1 MTATASATRRFQLL
15 DDEAA
20 LIDGRPVRI
29 AVPDGVSR
37 LVAARNGKQPRCETL
52 SVPRPPAP
60 AECLLE
66 PVVQDNVP
74 CLLVLASDRRPVRVN
89 GERRARIAGLRQR
102 DQLQLHDGRTFQVA
116 LHVQCVIGLAPDSH
130 RDTPCGVCHETVG
143 ERAVYLCPSC
153 DSAVHCDRRD
163 PDDVRDCLSLCSECP
178 SCRAPLVRGECTQ
191 DLEI

>member
-1 MTATASATRRFQLL
+1 VT
-15 DDEAA
+15 
-20 LIDGRPVRI
+20 
-29 AVPDGVSR
+29 
-37 LVAARNGKQPRCETL
+37 ARNGKQPRCETAAAWR
-52 SVPRPPAP
+52 SSTP

-66 PVVQDNVP
+66 PVVQENVP

-89 GERRARIAGLRQR
+89 GERRARIAGLRQH

-116 LHVQCVIGLAPDSH
+116 LHMRCVIGRAPDSH
-130 RDTPCGVCHETVG
+130 KDKPCGVCHETVG

-153 DSAVHCDRRD
+153 DSAVHCDQRD

-178 SCRAPLVRGECTQ
+178 SCRSPLVRGEYTQ

>member
-1 MTATASATRRFQLL
+1 MTATASSTTNFQLL
-15 DDEAA
+15 DDDAG
-20 LIDGRPVRI
+20 LINGRPVRV
-29 AVPDGVSR
+29 AVPDGVSG
-37 LVAARNGKQPRCETL
+37 LVTARNGKQPRCETAAAWR
-52 SVPRPPAP
+52 SSTP

-66 PVVQDNVP
+66 PVVQENVP

-89 GERRARIAGLRQR
+89 GERRARIAGLRQH

-116 LHVQCVIGLAPDSH
+116 LHMRCVIGRAPDSH
-130 RDTPCGVCHETVG
+130 KDKPCGVCHETVG

-153 DSAVHCDRRD
+153 DSAVHCDQRD

-178 SCRAPLVRGECTQ
+178 SCRSPLVRGEYTQ